1 MDLGKEFCRST
12 EQEPFIVDKGTL
24 ILGVD
29 VVLEDWGGCITQC
42 SKALKLYF
50 RDWEFPACIPPG
62 FAVSNSA

>member
-29 VVLEDWGGCITQC
+29 VVLEDWGGMHH
-42 SKALKLYF
+42 
-50 RDWEFPACIPPG
+50 
-62 FAVSNSA
+62 AVQQSTEAVL